1 MEETISLKEIAEVI
15 KKRLVLILTCI
26 LGIAFIAAVLS
37 YFVLTPEYQSS
48 SQFIVN
54 QTQQEQ
60 EAGQFTQ
67 QDLRTNVEIINTYN
81 VIISSP
87 AILNPVVDEL
97 GLDLTTGQLAD
108 KINVSSEEDSQVVT
122 VTATDEDPAQAVNIA
137 NTTVE
142 IFQEEIPSI
151 MNVDNVAILTQAEL
165 AENPSPVAPNPILN
179 IAIGI
184 VLGAMLGVGIA
195 FLLEY
200 LDNTI
205 KTEQDISKQLG
216 VPVLGVI
223 SHVDENDIQGHQ
235 RANLEQTETTGRRGL
250 NGAKKTI

>member
-1 MEETISLKEIAEVI
+1 MEETISLKEITEVI
-15 KKRLVLILTCI
+15 KKRLVLILTFI
-26 LGIAFIAAVLS
+26 LGAAFIVAVIS
-37 YFVLTPEYQSS
+37 YLVLTPKYQSS

-54 QTQQEQ
+54 QTQQE
-60 EAGQFTQ
+60 EVGQFTQ

-81 VIISSP
+81 VIISST
-87 AILNPVVDEL
+87 AILTPVIDEL
-97 GLDLTTGQLAD
+97 ELDLTPGQLSD
-108 KINVSSEEDSQVVT
+108 KISVSSEENSQVVT

-165 AENPSPVAPNPILN
+165 SENPSPVAPNPVLN

-184 VLGAMLGVGIA
+184 LLGAMVGVAVA

-205 KTEQDISKQLG
+205 KTEQDIEKQLG
-216 VPVLGVI
+216 IPVLGVI
-223 SHVDENDIQGHQ
+223 SHVDEKDIQAHQ
-235 RANLEQTETTGRRGL
+235 NANINQRTKVGRRDL
-250 NGAKKTI
+250 NGAKKTV

>member
-15 KKRLVLILTCI
+15 KKRLVLILTFI
-26 LGIAFIAAVLS
+26 LGVAFIAAILS
-37 YFVLTPEYQSS
+37 YFVLTPQYESS

-54 QTQQEQ
+54 QTQPE
-60 EAGQFTQ
+60 EEQFTQ
-67 QDLRTNVEIINTYN
+67 SDLRTNVEIINTYN

-87 AILNPVVDEL
+87 AILNPVIDEL
-97 GLDLTTGQLAD
+97 GLDLTTTQLAD

-122 VTATDEDPAQAVNIA
+122 VTATDEDPVQAVEIA

-165 AENPSPVAPNPILN
+165 SENPSPVAPNPVLN

-184 VLGAMLGVGIA
+184 VFGALLGGGIA

-205 KTEQDISKQLG
+205 KTENDIAKQLG

-223 SHVDENDIQGHQ
+223 SHVDETDIQGQQ
-235 RANLEQTETTGRRGL
+235 RSNLEQTETTGRRGL
-250 NGAKKTI
+250 NGTKKTV

>member
-1 MEETISLKEIAEVI
+1 MEEMISLKEIVGVI
-15 KKRLVLILTCI
+15 KKRLVLILTFI
-26 LGIAFIAAVLS
+26 LGAAFIAAIVS
-37 YFVLTPEYQSS
+37 YFVLTPEYENS

-54 QTQQEQ
+54 QTQQE
-60 EAGQFTQ
+60 EEQFTQ
-67 QDLRTNVEIINTYN
+67 SELRTNVEIINTYN

-87 AILNPVVDEL
+87 AILDPVIDEL
-97 GLDLTTGQLAD
+97 GLDLTPEQLAD
-108 KINVSSEEDSQVVT
+108 KINVSSEENSQVVT
-122 VTATDEDPAQAVNIA
+122 VTAADENPAQAVNIA

-165 AENPSPVAPNPILN
+165 SENPSPVAPNPVIN

-184 VLGAMLGVGIA
+184 VLGVMLGVGIA
-195 FLLEY
+195 FLIEY

-205 KTEQDISKQLG
+205 KTENDIAKQLG

-223 SHVDENDIQGHQ
+223 SHVDENDIQSQQ
-235 RANLEQTETTGRRGL
+235 RSNLEQTETTGRRGL
-250 NGAKKTI
+250 NGAKKTV

>member
-15 KKRLVLILTCI
+15 KKRLVLILTFI
-26 LGIAFIAAVLS
+26 LGAAFIAAVLS
-37 YFVLTPEYQSS
+37 YFVLTPEYESS

-54 QTQQEQ
+54 QTQQE
-60 EAGQFTQ
+60 EDAGEFTQ
-67 QDLRTNVEIINTYN
+67 ENLRTNVEIINTYN

-87 AILNPVVDEL
+87 AILDPVIDEL
-97 GLDLTTGQLAD
+97 GLTLTPGQLAD
-108 KINVSSEEDSQVVT
+108 KINVSSEENSQVVT
-122 VTATDEDPAQAVNIA
+122 VTAADDDPAQAVNIA

-165 AENPSPVAPNPILN
+165 TENPSPVAPNPILN

-184 VLGAMLGVGIA
+184 VFGAMLGVGIA

-205 KTEQDISKQLG
+205 KTEQDITKQLD

-223 SHVDENDIQGHQ
+223 SHVDESDI
-235 RANLEQTETTGRRGL
+235 RAQQQANFETETTGRRGL

>member
-15 KKRLVLILTCI
+15 KKRLVLILTFI
-26 LGIAFIAAVLS
+26 LGAAFIAAVLS
-37 YFVLTPEYQSS
+37 YFVLTPEYQSN

-54 QTQQEQ
+54 QTQQE
-60 EAGQFTQ
+60 ENIGQFTQ

-87 AILNPVVDEL
+87 AILEPVIDEL
-97 GLDLTTGQLAD
+97 GLNLTSGQLAS

-179 IAIGI
+179 IAIGV

-205 KTEQDISKQLG
+205 KTEQDIAKQLG

-223 SHVDENDIQGHQ
+223 SHVDESDIRGQHQ
-235 RANLEQTETTGRRGL
+235 AHLETETTGRRGL
-250 NGAKKTI
+250 NGAKKTV

>member
-15 KKRLVLILTCI
+15 KKRLAFILTFI
-26 LGIAFIAAVLS
+26 LGAAFIAAILS

-54 QTQQEQ
+54 QTQQE
-60 EAGQFTQ
+60 EDQFTQ
-67 QDLRTNVEIINTYN
+67 SDLRTNVEIINTYN

-87 AILNPVVDEL
+87 AILTPVIDEL
-97 GLDLTTGQLAD
+97 GLDLTTNQLAD

-122 VTATDEDPAQAVNIA
+122 VTATDEDPVQAVNIA

-151 MNVDNVAILTQAEL
+151 MNVDNVAVLTQAEL
-165 AENPSPVAPNPILN
+165 SENPSPVAPNPILN

-184 VLGAMLGVGIA
+184 VLGAMFGVGIA

-205 KTEQDISKQLG
+205 KTEQDVSKELN

-223 SHVDENDIQGHQ
+223 SHVDEDDIRGLQQG
-235 RANLEQTETTGRRGL
+235 NTEQTETTGRRGL
-250 NGAKKTI
+250 NGAKKTV

>member
-1 MEETISLKEIAEVI
+1 MEETISLKEITEVI
-15 KKRLVLILTCI
+15 KKRLVLIFTFI
-26 LGIAFIAAVLS
+26 LGAAFIAAVIS

-54 QTQQEQ
+54 QTQQE

-81 VIISSP
+81 VIISST
-87 AILNPVVDEL
+87 AILTPVIDEL
-97 GLDLTTGQLAD
+97 ELDLTPSQLSD
-108 KINVSSEEDSQVVT
+108 KIGVSSEENSQVVT
-122 VTATDEDPAQAVNIA
+122 VTATDEDPVQAVNIA

-165 AENPSPVAPNPILN
+165 SENPSPVAPNPVLN

-184 VLGAMLGVGIA
+184 VLGAMLGVGVA

-205 KTEQDISKQLG
+205 KTEQDIEKQLG
-216 VPVLGVI
+216 IPVLGVI
-223 SHVDENDIQGHQ
+223 SHVDEKDIHAHQ
-235 RANLEQTETTGRRGL
+235 NANINQTTKVGRRGL
-250 NGAKKTI
+250 NGAKKTV

>member
-15 KKRLVLILTCI
+15 KKRFVLILTFI
-26 LGIAFIAAVLS
+26 LGAALIAAVVS
-37 YFVLTPEYQSS
+37 YFILTPQYENS

-54 QTQQEQ
+54 QTQQE
-60 EAGQFTQ
+60 EDAGQFTE

-87 AILNPVVDEL
+87 AILDPVINEL
-97 GLDLTTGQLAD
+97 GLDLTTEQLSD
-108 KINVSSEEDSQVVT
+108 KITVSSEEDSQVVT
-122 VTATDEDPAQAVNIA
+122 VTATDEDPVQAVNIA

-151 MNVDNVAILTQAEL
+151 MNVDNVAILTEAEL
-165 AENPSPVAPNPILN
+165 AENPSPVSPNPILN

-184 VLGAMLGVGIA
+184 VLGAMAGVGLA

-205 KTEQDISKQLG
+205 KTEQDITKQFD

-223 SHVDENDIQGHQ
+223 SHMDEKDIQAHQ
-235 RANLEQTETTGRRGL
+235 RSNLEQTEAAGRRGM
-250 NGAKKTI
+250 NGSKKTI